1 MTTSATRL
9 RDVMEAH
16 RGGDLPALTDELV
29 RACDPVRDLGDGL
42 SIAEVAEVT
51 GTTAHTL
58 RYYERIGLVD
68 VDRDAAGRRTYSR
81 EALGRIVF
89 ITKLRLSDMP
99 IRNIQQYVELVK
111 LGDSTVPERLE
122 IMERHRSVIQSR
134 LEDMQWA
141 LAVIDYKIS
150 TYGGNCQP

>member
-16 RGGDLPALTDELV
+16 RGTDLPALTEELV
-29 RACDPVRDLGDGL
+29 RACESTRDLPDGL
-42 SIAEVAEVT
+42 SIAQVAEAT
-51 GTTAHTL
+51 RTTAYTL
-58 RYYERIGLVD
+58 RYYERIGLVE
-68 VDRDAAGRRTYSR
+68 VARDTSGRRTYSR
-81 EALGRIVF
+81 DALGRIVF

-99 IRNIQQYVELVK
+99 IRDIQQYVELVK
-111 LGDSTVPERLE
+111 LGDSTVPDRLE
-122 IMERHRSVIQSR
+122 IMHRHRAAVQSR

>member
-1 MTTSATRL
+1 
-9 RDVMEAH
+9 MEAH